1 MSVQQ
6 ALRPPWIQVT
16 AAGGGPDD
24 EPAVQPRRV
33 YGQVIAGALV
43 VLLAVGLVGVVAARR
58 LAEAEAVND
67 ASTTTNLLARTVVQ
81 PAVAEGLLTSRPAS
95 VAAMDRVV
103 KQHVISRS
111 LVRVKIWDAQGR
123 IVYSD
128 APALIGQRFPLG
140 AQERDVLL
148 HPQVRADISDLR
160 APEKPA
166 GTRPPQ
172 ADGGVPADLDPLR
185 HVAVV

>member
-1 MSVQQ
+1 M
-6 ALRPPWIQVT
+6 
-16 AAGGGPDD
+16 
-24 EPAVQPRRV
+24 
-33 YGQVIAGALV
+33 
-43 VLLAVGLVGVVAARR
+43 
-58 LAEAEAVND
+58 AEAVND
-67 ASTTTNLLARTVVQ
+67 ASTTTNLLAQTVVQ
-81 PAVAEGLLTSRPAS
+81 PAVAECLLTSRPAS

-140 AQERDVLL
+140 AQERVVLL